1 MSSAASPTRGPRIPT
16 SLVDPDSTEDRGS
29 SLTLQSTWLIAATV
43 IVAIAFLLGALAEGF
58 ESWRRRLLP
67 VGFAFAGVG
76 LVAAVVVEVVF

>member
-1 MSSAASPTRGPRIPT
+1 M
-16 SLVDPDSTEDRGS
+16 
-29 SLTLQSTWLIAATV
+29 